1 MDYQSQ
7 VLEGLLHICHVIELM
22 PAVADLETLI
32 VAHADDLDADLHLPH
47 VRDAVYLYGD
57 VPIAQVRPS
66 LPVS

>member
-1 MDYQSQ
+1 MDYRSQ
-7 VLEGLLHICHVIELM
+7 VLEGLLHICHGIELM

-32 VAHADDLDADLHLPH
+32 FAHTDNLDAELHLPH

-57 VPIAQVRPS
+57 VPIAQVQPS